1 MHNAK
6 KAISTQLCH
15 AIYPLILKG
24 KKKRVNF
31 LETRVE
37 KRDGDGRQKS
47 SGPFATLSIRR
58 EDRKATKIRSVF
70 HRQQFQPE
78 IKAWSR
84 IACLFPRWSTVNP
97 LKRGEREI
105 PLPAGARTCQDRE
118 KEKKGGGGG
127 GRNRPRALASQNLE
141 KRRIAVFSILSNGR
155 RCSLFIHQ

>member
-24 KKKRVNF
+24 KKKKGQFPRNTSG
-31 LETRVE
+31 ETR
-37 KRDGDGRQKS
+37 
-47 SGPFATLSIRR
+47 RR
-58 EDRKATKIRSVF
+58 WKAKEQWAFRNPIDTERRSEGHENSVGF
-70 HRQQFQPE
+70 PSPAILPE